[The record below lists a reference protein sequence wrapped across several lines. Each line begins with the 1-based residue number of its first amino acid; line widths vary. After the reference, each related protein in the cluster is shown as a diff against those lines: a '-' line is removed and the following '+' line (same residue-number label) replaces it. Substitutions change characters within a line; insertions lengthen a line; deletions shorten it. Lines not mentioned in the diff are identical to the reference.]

1 MSRPVLEIQELSFS
15 YNGQPVLQDV
25 NLVIQSG
32 DFVALLGPNGGGK
45 TTLLKL
51 ALGLLRPDRG
61 HVLVFARSPR
71 ESAPKVGYVPQEVH
85 INRSF
90 PISVFDVVLMGR
102 LRPGSGWNHYS
113 SRDRAAARQALER
126 LEMWKYRDRRIG
138 ELSGGQRQ
146 RVFVARALVNEPGLL
161 LLDEPTASMDA
172 KGQNDLYTILKRL
185 NETATIVVASHDL
198 SIVSS
203 YVRSVACVNQRL
215 YYHDAA
221 ELTEE
226 MFEKVYHCSVELV
239 AHGLP
244 HRVLRK
250 HTDQ

>member
-1 MSRPVLEIQELSFS
+1 MRQPVLEIRELSFS
-15 YNGQPVLQDV
+15 YNGQPVLRDV
-25 NLVIQSG
+25 SLVIQSG

-61 HVLVFARSPR
+61 NVLVFGRSPR
-71 ESAPKVGYVPQEVH
+71 ENAPRVGYVPQEVH
-85 INRSF
+85 INKSF

-126 LEMWKYRDRRIG
+126 LEMWEYRDRRIG

-146 RVFVARALVNEPGLL
+146 RVFVARALVNEPELL

-172 KGQNDLYTILKRL
+172 KGQNDLYTILRESKALLPRRGGTHRGDVREGL
-185 NETATIVVASHDL
+185 PLFGGTRGSRVAPSG
-198 SIVSS
+198 V
-203 YVRSVACVNQRL
+203 
-215 YYHDAA
+215 
-221 ELTEE
+221 TE
-226 MFEKVYHCSVELV
+226 
-239 AHGLP
+239 AHGS
-244 HRVLRK
+244 V
-250 HTDQ
+250 TW